1 MQRKCATRRI
11 FYLERAMEEQL
22 NLLIQLQDVDGVIR
36 ARKEEKKKLPVLLA
50 ELERKNEENRAGL
63 DRVREAL
70 ETAQKN
76 KRERD
81 RDLEEG
87 GQKVEKL
94 KARTPDIKTNKEY
107 TALLKEIETAE
118 QENKVIEEDIL
129 KLMERIDAAAS
140 EIKAAESRSTEE
152 AAAIETERKQLEENM
167 AKLEAELAGVERERN
182 ELAARIDAALLAQY
196 EKRSRSLSGKVVVE
210 ARGESCAGCFMSI
223 PPQIFVNVKK
233 NQSIIS
239 CPHCHRIL
247 YYKEAIAPK

>member
-1 MQRKCATRRI
+1 
-11 FYLERAMEEQL
+11 MEEQL